1 MNLNEIIAF
10 PSQKQQMYQKPKNKN
25 IILLLV
31 LICKSCVCLQCI
43 LHCVQLQFHWT
54 YSICSIVC
62 WFIWQA
68 SLPYNWRQEKSLKCK
83 QRKWYK
89 INCLLNDVNLTWCV
103 LYVFERKYNGSESLS
118 YYCRFTFRMNPRCK
132 CDSIFLFQWNLL
144 NINDLNAIGFGV
156 INTIVDF
163 VCALMYQY

>member
-43 LHCVQLQFHWT
+43 LHCVQLLFHWT

-103 LYVFERKYNGSESLS
+103 LYVCERKYNGSESLS
-118 YYCRFTFRMNPRCK
+118 CIIVDLHFEW
-132 CDSIFLFQWNLL
+132 FLAV
-144 NINDLNAIGFGV
+144 NAIQFSSFNE
-156 INTIVDF
+156 ISWIS
-163 VCALMYQY
+163 MI